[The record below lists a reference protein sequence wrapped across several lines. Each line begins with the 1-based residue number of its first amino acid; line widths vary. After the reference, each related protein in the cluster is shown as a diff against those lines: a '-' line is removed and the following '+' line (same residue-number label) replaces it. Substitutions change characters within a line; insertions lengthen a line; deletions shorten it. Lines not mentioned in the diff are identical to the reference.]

1 MKQSIFSLVLIVSS
15 TIVVGCQSS
24 EPTAIAPTNPPT
36 TQSLTPKTDPPN
48 PPPNPP
54 TVQVISPNA
63 YKVPYLGFNG
73 TFLLNADQPG
83 SVNDPR
89 NPKRIGISK
98 MEQITFYKDGE
109 GKGTIA
115 RNCEYVYMGATGDPK
130 YYVEFKA
137 TWEMF
142 ELVQGE
148 KQDPACKKF
157 QYLVLTAPHGN
168 PSHMHVRY
176 GDARSSFANLL
187 KMSQEAEN
195 VAKFDPWFATYCG
208 GGKTRCGKG

>member
-1 MKQSIFSLVLIVSS
+1 MKQSIFGLLLVVSS
-15 TIVVGCQSS
+15 TIVMGCQSA
-24 EPTAIAPTNPPT
+24 EPTAIAPTNPAT
-36 TQSLTPKTDPPN
+36 TPQTAPEKPIAPLPIP
-48 PPPNPP
+48 
-54 TVQVISPNA
+54 QVISPNA

-73 TFLLNADQPG
+73 TFMLNADQPG
-83 SVNDPR
+83 SVKDPR

-98 MEQITFYKDGE
+98 MEQITFYKDSA

-115 RNCEYVYMGATGDPK
+115 RNCEYVYMGAAGDPK

-142 ELVQGE
+142 ELAQDE

-157 QYLVLTAPHGN
+157 QYLVLTAPHDN

-176 GDARSSFANLL
+176 GDARSSFTALLNL
-187 KMSQEAEN
+187 SNETEN
-195 VAKFDPWFATYCG
+195 AAKFSPWFATYCG
-208 GGKTRCGKG
+208 DGKTRCGKG